1 MYMEKEEIIKK
12 LNEIRKTRIIDIY
25 AEEEF
30 FGKGLIIN
38 KEGKT
43 YIYNWCISLCI
54 EENLAKEVYEL
65 EEYNID
71 ISKINI
77 NFDFDENKN
86 DRCINI
92 INFDNLK
99 IENSDLSYYNK
110 IMEEVLKHLRTMRDT
125 WKEVMRTGRTN

>member
-38 KEGKT
+38 KEGKA

-110 IMEEVLKHLRTMRDT
+110 IMEEVLK
-125 WKEVMRTGRTN
+125 WVQ

>member
-1 MYMEKEEIIKK
+1 MYMEKEEVIKK

-38 KEGKT
+38 KEGRA

-65 EEYNID
+65 KDYN
-71 ISKINI
+71 
-77 NFDFDENKN
+77 FDENKN

-110 IMEEVLKHLRTMRDT
+110 IMEEVLK
-125 WKEVMRTGRTN
+125 WVQ